1 MKSIA
6 VLVAIIFSSV
16 TNLFCQSSEKTWE
29 TDHVFKTPES
39 VWYDEARD
47 QIYVSNINGKS
58 SDKDN
63 NGFIALLNS
72 DGTVKTLHWV
82 TGMNAPKGM
91 VVIGDLLYVT
101 DIDRFHVIDIDNARI
116 IKTVEID
123 SAKFLN
129 DMAADDDGNIYI
141 SDTRENHLL
150 KYDGKKTE
158 VWLTGD
164 LIVSPN
170 GLAFYDKVLYSG
182 TRDNLLKV
190 DVKSKDYEVLVAG
203 TGSIDGLIPLGDD
216 RFIISNWAGKVTLV
230 SPTNKTVLS
239 NTTDEKIQAADLG
252 YIPSQKMIL
261 IPTFTDN
268 RVVAEKLTE

>member
-1 MKSIA
+1 
-6 VLVAIIFSSV
+6 V
-16 TNLFCQSSEKTWE
+16 
-29 TDHVFKTPES
+29 
-39 VWYDEARD
+39 
-47 QIYVSNINGKS
+47 
-58 SDKDN
+58 
-63 NGFIALLNS
+63 
-72 DGTVKTLHWV
+72 
-82 TGMNAPKGM
+82 
-91 VVIGDLLYVT
+91 
-101 DIDRFHVIDIDNARI
+101 
-116 IKTVEID
+116 
-123 SAKFLN
+123 
-129 DMAADDDGNIYI
+129 
-141 SDTRENHLL
+141 
-150 KYDGKKTE
+150 
-158 VWLTGD
+158 TGD

-190 DVKSKDYEVLVAG
+190 DVKSKNYEVLVAG

-230 SPTNKTVLS
+230 SPTNNTVLS